1 MQLSHLFH
9 TVAGII
15 ILAFFIVHLSA
26 AIGTEGALEAM
37 VKGKV
42 DANWAKQHHD
52 LWYEKQDPVGGEEI
66 PGDESLS
73 AVTDKPG

>member
-1 MQLSHLFH
+1 
-9 TVAGII
+9 
-15 ILAFFIVHLSA
+15 
-26 AIGTEGALEAM
+26 M

-42 DANWAKQHHD
+42 DANWAKQNHD
-52 LWYEKQDPVGGEEI
+52 LWYEKQDPAGGEEI